1 MSMKYAM
8 NRLLLRT
15 ASIFAVAALVTSVV
29 PWAATAQEL
38 NISSGDHDVHIMV
51 PPHKAAELSG
61 RITAYLGGGAG
72 PPLTYHGG
80 PVMTNATTYAIYW
93 IPSKLQN
100 GGATGVSSNYENITE
115 AMLSLYPGH
124 GLDNNNTQYY
134 QSSRVGFLYFTNYVQ
149 NSGGLAGTYVDTDP
163 YPASGCTDFYTPGN
177 CLTDAQIQAEIQ
189 KVMTAKGWTG
199 GINKMFLMFTSSGE
213 GSCSGASCAYSDYC
227 AYHSYFNIG
236 TTPVIYG
243 NMPYANPSY
252 CQVPGTPSPNGDAAG
267 DAAANV
273 ASHELTE
280 AITDPE
286 LNAWYGGDLSHEI
299 GDLCAWNY
307 GTNTWTS
314 GHANQA
320 WPVSFSPF
328 IILGHPQV
336 SSFELQLEYDNHTS
350 SCVELGP

>member
-1 MSMKYAM
+1 M
-8 NRLLLRT
+8 NQVVRSSLPRTVSLLT
-15 ASIFAVAALVTSVV
+15 AAAVVTLLS
-29 PWAATAQEL
+29 PWLAGAQEL
-38 NISSGDHDVHIMV
+38 NVSSGEHDVHILV
-51 PPHKAAELSG
+51 PPQKAADLNYK
-61 RITAYLGGGAG
+61 INAYLGGASG

-100 GGATGVSSNYENITE
+100 GGATSVSSNYENITE
-115 AMLSLYPGH
+115 ALLSLYPGH
-124 GLDNNNTQYY
+124 GIDNNNTQYY
-134 QSSRVGFLYFTNYVQ
+134 QTSRVGFFFFTNYVQ
-149 NSGGLAGTYVDTDP
+149 NSGGLTATYVDTDP
-163 YPASGCTDFYTPGN
+163 YPASGCTDYYTPGN

-213 GSCSGASCAYSDYC
+213 GSCAGGSCAYSDYC
-227 AYHSYFNIG
+227 AYHSYFDVG

-243 NMPYANPSY
+243 NIPYANPSW
-252 CQVPGTPSPNGDAAG
+252 CQISGTPSPNGDAAG

-273 ASHELTE
+273 VSHELTE

-299 GDLCAWNY
+299 GDLCAWQY
-307 GTNTWTS
+307 GTNTWDS
-314 GHANQA
+314 GKANQS

-328 IILGHPQV
+328 IIFGHPHV
-336 SSFELQLEYDNHTS
+336 SAFELQLEYDNHTS
-350 SCVELGP
+350 VCVQLGP